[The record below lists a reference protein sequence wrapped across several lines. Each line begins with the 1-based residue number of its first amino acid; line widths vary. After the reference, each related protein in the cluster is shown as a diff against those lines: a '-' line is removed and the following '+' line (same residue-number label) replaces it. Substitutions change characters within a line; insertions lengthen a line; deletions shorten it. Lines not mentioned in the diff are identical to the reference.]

1 MLDNKNSRLKDE
13 QSKVLL
19 SRKLWERAQSKEE
32 RKRSIARYIK
42 TGYPNYRIE
51 KLLWKINHTS
61 QFAEGNEPCGFSK

>member
-1 MLDNKNSRLKDE
+1 MGES
-13 QSKVLL
+13 
-19 SRKLWERAQSKEE
+19 AIKEE